1 MVRPYITYRITC
13 GEEDHDDSD
22 DDDGENKKTG
32 RENGMVVGTS
42 LNE

>member
-22 DDDGENKKTG
+22 DDDGEKKKLVAKMG
-32 RENGMVVGTS
+32 WW
-42 LNE
+42 